1 MAHYNG
7 QYFVCNL
14 GELSWVLKWPS
25 QINGY
30 LGAIL
35 VNQVAGDTAAGFARG
50 RMRTMAE
57 LTRGGGSKAS
67 GGTSNRCSIS

>member
-35 VNQVAGDTAAGFARG
+35 VNQVG
-50 RMRTMAE
+50 
-57 LTRGGGSKAS
+57 
-67 GGTSNRCSIS
+67 